1 LFRRLDAMQLDLTV
15 PTKTKKA
22 TLYCELHA
30 YGGKST
36 LNTRFYHFN
45 AS

>member
-1 LFRRLDAMQLDLTV
+1 MQLDLTV
-15 PTKTKKA
+15 LTKTRESNR
-22 TLYCELHA
+22 CCGLHT

-45 AS
+45 VS